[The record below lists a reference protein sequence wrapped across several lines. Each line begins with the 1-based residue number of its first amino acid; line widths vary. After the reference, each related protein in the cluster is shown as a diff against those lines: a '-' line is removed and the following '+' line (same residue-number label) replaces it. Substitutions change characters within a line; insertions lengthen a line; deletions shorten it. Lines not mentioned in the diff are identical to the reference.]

1 MDKELSKCEGF
12 EWDAGNADKNW
23 LKHGVSRS
31 ECEQAFFNRPFLA
44 VEDEKHSTAEARY
57 FALGATDAGRRLFIV
72 FTIREQR
79 VRVISA
85 RDMSRQERRIYEE
98 KTHSEI

>member
-1 MDKELSKCEGF
+1 MRRLRVGRRECGQELVEA
-12 EWDAGNADKNW
+12 WR
-23 LKHGVSRS
+23 SRS

-44 VEDEKHSTAEARY
+44 VEDEKHSTVETRY

-79 VRVISA
+79 VRVISV
-85 RDMSRQERRIYEE
+85 RDRSRHERRIYEE